1 MQINAPLKR
10 LMSRDGNVGDTLV
23 CDCEDPAWAEDGET
37 FTIEGGET
45 EGQGDRVHRVKTIQ
59 VYIKNMYVYAFEMV

>member
-1 MQINAPLKR
+1 
-10 LMSRDGNVGDTLV
+10 MSRDGSAGDTLL

-45 EGQGDRVHRVKTIQ
+45 EGQGDRFHQ
-59 VYIKNMYVYAFEMV
+59 E